1 MKTLVVEDDPR
12 ATAALKRDLA
22 SGCHSVAVCKDGG
35 QAAERS
41 RDAAFDVI
49 IFDTATLDLAA
60 LSTLR
65 DAAKSVPVL
74 CLLSSNAVAERVA
87 ALNAGAD
94 DVLVKPYDVQEL
106 LARLTALNRRM
117 MNAGGVRKLGSAVL
131 DARRHALIGS
141 DGETRLTS
149 REYALLAHLADRLGE
164 PVSRSSILEHVWGT
178 QFVGE
183 GNVVDVYIGYLRS
196 KLRQAAAEQV
206 RIEAVRRVG
215 YRLIASPA

>member
-1 MKTLVVEDDPR
+1 MQTLVVEDDPR
-12 ATAALKRDLA
+12 VTAALKRELA
-22 SGCHSVAVCKDGG
+22 LGGHSVVVCKDGA
-35 QAAERS
+35 QVVERS
-41 RDAAFDVI
+41 RDAAFDVA
-49 IFDTATLDLAA
+49 IFDTPTLDLAA
-60 LSTLR
+60 LSCLR
-65 DAAKSVPVL
+65 DSTKCLPVL
-74 CLLSSNAVAERVA
+74 CLMTSAAVADRVA

-94 DVLVKPYDVQEL
+94 DVLVKPYDPDEL
-106 LARLTALNRRM
+106 LARLAALNRRVM
-117 MNAGGVRKLGSAVL
+117 SAGGVRKLGSARL
-131 DARRHALIGS
+131 DARRHSLIGT

-164 PVSRSSILEHVWGT
+164 PVSRTSILEHVWGT

-215 YRLIASPA
+215 YRLIATV

>member
-1 MKTLVVEDDPR
+1 MQILVVEDDPKV
-12 ATAALKRDLA
+12 TLALRRDLA
-22 SGCHSVAVCKDGG
+22 SGGHSVVVCKCTDPISMR
-35 QAAERS
+35 A
-41 RDAAFDVI
+41 RDSGCEVI
-49 IFDTATLDLAA
+49 LFEMAGLDPAQLDRVREVSKAM
-60 LSTLR
+60 
-65 DAAKSVPVL
+65 PVV
-74 CLLSSNAVAERVA
+74 CLLGTNNAVDRIA

-94 DVLVKPYDVQEL
+94 DCLSRPYDAGEL
-106 LARLTALNRRM
+106 VARISALHRRIV
-117 MNAGGVRKLGSAVL
+117 NAGGARKLGSTVL

-141 DGETRLTS
+141 EGETRLTS

-215 YRLIASPA
+215 YRLIATS

>member
-1 MKTLVVEDDPR
+1 MQTLVVEDDPR
-12 ATAALKRDLA
+12 VTATLKRELA
-22 SGCHSVAVCKDGG
+22 LGGHSVVVCKEGG
-35 QAAERS
+35 QVSERT

-49 IFDTATLDLAA
+49 IFDTPVLDLSQLGA
-60 LSTLR
+60 LR
-65 DAAKSVPVL
+65 VCGKSIPVL
-74 CLLSSNAVAERVA
+74 CLAAAGTSVADRVA

-94 DVLVKPYDVQEL
+94 DVLVKPYDPEEL
-106 LARLTALNRRM
+106 LARLGALHRRM

-131 DARRHALIGS
+131 DARRHALIGT

-178 QFVGE
+178 HFVGE

-215 YRLIASPA
+215 YRLIASV

>member
-1 MKTLVVEDDPR
+1 MQILVVEDDPKVTLTLR
-12 ATAALKRDLA
+12 RDLA
-22 SGCHSVAVCKDGG
+22 QGGHSVVVCKSTDPISLRARDSGCEVILFEMPGLDPG
-35 QAAERS
+35 QLDRI
-41 RDAAFDVI
+41 RDVSKAM
-49 IFDTATLDLAA
+49 
-60 LSTLR
+60 
-65 DAAKSVPVL
+65 PVV
-74 CLLSSNAVAERVA
+74 CLLGTSNVSDRIT

-94 DVLVKPYDVQEL
+94 DCLGRPYDGGEL
-106 LARLTALNRRM
+106 VARIGALQRRIV
-117 MNAGGVRKLGSAVL
+117 NAGGVRKLGSTVL

-141 DGETRLTS
+141 EGETRLTS

-215 YRLIASPA
+215 YRLIATS